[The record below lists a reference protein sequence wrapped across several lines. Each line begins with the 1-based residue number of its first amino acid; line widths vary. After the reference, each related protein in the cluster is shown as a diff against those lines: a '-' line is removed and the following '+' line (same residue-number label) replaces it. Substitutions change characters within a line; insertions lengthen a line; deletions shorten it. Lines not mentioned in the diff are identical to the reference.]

1 MWASSFEAE
10 RTTSEVAS
18 EVILPQVFCNPDNPG
33 LNLQIKKILINYMID
48 VFWSNAKRQLIHLKM
63 AAPQGVTQALK
74 MIEFKQ

>member
-1 MWASSFEAE
+1 MWASSFEEE

-18 EVILPQVFCNPDNPG
+18 EVILPQVFCNPDNPA
-33 LNLQIKKILINYMID
+33 LNLQIKKILINYMIG